1 MQQIY
6 EITLRHVCS
15 PVICCINSE
24 HLFLRTPLGDC
35 NSIMLHELCSFSD
48 IPNKTW
54 YTEAVIKWCSYERA
68 GTFNCFFLSFLLMNR
83 ILRLINFKTRTV
95 MNTVRKYQC
104 LLFVLK
110 RSYICY
116 YIICMCTYNVRNM
129 KYSTENINFIR
140 KFHKSMSFI
149 T

>member
-68 GTFNCFFLSFLLMNR
+68 RTFNCFFLSFLLMNR

-95 MNTVRKYQC
+95 MK
-104 LLFVLK
+104 
-110 RSYICY
+110 IW
-116 YIICMCTYNVRNM
+116 
-129 KYSTENINFIR
+129 KYSYESTKISVFVICVETIIYLLLHNL
-140 KFHKSMSFI
+140 HVYL
-149 T
+149 